1 MDNSKR
7 ELKNTNKTQV
17 QVYKTDNYMEQLISE
32 KTQVK
37 NLHFKW
43 TVSRGRDTYGYNIC
57 TLLVDGDKVASC
69 NGGGYDMQGTSFGEW
84 LQNAYQSRL
93 FKLMLDIGINEM
105 PPCNSY
111 STAKGEV
118 KRYELSGY
126 YGMNLQVYPDG
137 KTVVYLDGGCGM
149 SSMQKIAEAIGI
161 TLKWNKE
168 SDKYKNHSFYT
179 AFIN

>member
-1 MDNSKR
+1 MK
-7 ELKNTNKTQV
+7 
-17 QVYKTDNYMEQLISE
+17 QLISE

-43 TVSRGRDTYGYNIC
+43 TVSRGRETYGYNIC

-69 NGGGYDMQGTSFGEW
+69 NGGGYDMQGTAFGEW
-84 LQNAYQSRL
+84 IQNAYQDRL
-93 FKLMLDIGINEM
+93 KKLCYDNGINEQM
-105 PPCNSY
+105 PVRTYTGKNGTTYSSY
-111 STAKGEV
+111 ILKN
-118 KRYELSGY
+118 Y
-126 YGMNLQVYPDG
+126 YGLTLTNHGGLDNV
-137 KTVVYLDGGCGM
+137 TLDGGCGM